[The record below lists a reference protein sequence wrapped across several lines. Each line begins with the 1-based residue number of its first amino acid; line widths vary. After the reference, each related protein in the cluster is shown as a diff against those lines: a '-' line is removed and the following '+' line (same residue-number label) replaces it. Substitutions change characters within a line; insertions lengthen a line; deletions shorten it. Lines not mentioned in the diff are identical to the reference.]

1 MRLSV
6 SIRVLW
12 FATTLVLGGTPWCLA
27 QVNPNE
33 ILNPDLKA
41 LEKQYFPEL
50 KSLHQ
55 EIARMHFPFPFFLSR
70 YVGLE
75 PAKQAEADSRGL
87 EFVKFRDRTVLKTTG
102 NYNAAYDS
110 SRFTRNERAARTFT
124 DVILPVL
131 KTITK
136 TMPTDVG
143 CDVIG
148 FEVAYH
154 TRAVEKSYDY
164 EGKEQLVIVL
174 DRQDAFL
181 IAQTTNDTAR
191 QDILNRSMIFLGGE
205 EFGLSLLDKD
215 PLIVTELPRTKGSK
229 ADATSTARS
238 STSASRLKSS
248 NSNLLPP
255 SGVGGD
261 VPVASSAKPDL
272 SQAKPAATA
281 ADAERLQ
288 AQYQAQ
294 LEVLSKEGQARFQF
308 VDYDP
313 PAFVVIGKQLAL
325 QMTLRNTL
333 RFDTEKSSIYKR
345 AAQTFDLFL
354 APKLKDILEK
364 LPEDAVLDVY
374 DFAVVNPLASAP
386 GAKERSEAIE
396 FVFPKTFARQF
407 TNSEIT
413 NQALIDKSQV
423 LINGVRIALNLQLVE

>member
-143 CDVIG
+143 CDAIG

-396 FVFPKTFARQF
+396 FVFPKTFACQF